1 MSKIK
6 HSLLYF
12 IAAGLAA
19 IAAVLSLINEG
30 GIELRMVAGSVIGLV
45 MLWLGVKARREGN

>member
-19 IAAVLSLINEG
+19 IAAALSLINEG
-30 GIELRMVAGSVIGLV
+30 GIELRMVAGSILGLV
-45 MLWLGVKARREGN
+45 MLWLGIKARRDGN

>member
-12 IAAGLAA
+12 IAAGLFA
-19 IAAVLSLINEG
+19 IAAALSLINED
-30 GIELRMVAGSVIGLV
+30 GIELRMVAGSMIGLV
-45 MLWLGVKARREGN
+45 MLWLGIAARRQGN

>member
-12 IAAGLAA
+12 TAAGLAA
-19 IAAVLSLINEG
+19 IAATLSLVNHG
-30 GIELRMVAGSVIGLV
+30 GIEIRMVAGSIFGLV
-45 MLWLGVKARREGN
+45 MLWFGINARREGN

>member
-19 IAAVLSLINEG
+19 VAAVLNLINNG
-30 GIELRMVAGSVIGLV
+30 GLTLALVAGSTIGLV
-45 MLWLGVKARREGN
+45 MLWLGIAARREGN

>member
-19 IAAVLSLINEG
+19 IAAALHLINNG
-30 GIELRMVAGSVIGLV
+30 GFDLRLIAGSILGLV
-45 MLWLGVKARREGN
+45 MLWLGIAARREGN